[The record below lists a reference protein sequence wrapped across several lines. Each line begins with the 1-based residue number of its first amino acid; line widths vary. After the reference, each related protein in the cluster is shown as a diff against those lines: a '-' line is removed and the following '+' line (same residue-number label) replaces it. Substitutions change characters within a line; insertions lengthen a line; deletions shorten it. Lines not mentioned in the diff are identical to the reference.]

1 MTYTYREL
9 IAELDDILR
18 TQKVLA
24 SLRDAF
30 LSKMD
35 VASGVVAIDIVA
47 SLLDEQQREDEL
59 RKRRRVFDKMENAL
73 RDRFRVLLT
82 TLTTKEGSIE

>member
-1 MTYTYREL
+1 MTYREL